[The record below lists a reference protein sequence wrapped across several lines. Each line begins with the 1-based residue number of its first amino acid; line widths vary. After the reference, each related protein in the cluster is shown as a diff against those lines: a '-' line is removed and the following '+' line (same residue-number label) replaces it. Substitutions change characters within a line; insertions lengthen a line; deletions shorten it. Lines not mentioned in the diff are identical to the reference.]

1 MSKYEMID
9 RIRRVNRTVNETFL
23 LEFDEPQLESYLQRL
38 TRLQDQRGSNTG
50 WVRSGETMAV
60 VTRRRRAA

>member
-9 RIRRVNRTVNETFL
+9 QIRRVNRTVNETFL
-23 LEFDEPQLESYLQRL
+23 LEFNEDQLESYMLRL
-38 TRLQDQRGSNTG
+38 TRLQDHRGSGTR
-50 WVRSGETMAV
+50 WVRSGDTMAV